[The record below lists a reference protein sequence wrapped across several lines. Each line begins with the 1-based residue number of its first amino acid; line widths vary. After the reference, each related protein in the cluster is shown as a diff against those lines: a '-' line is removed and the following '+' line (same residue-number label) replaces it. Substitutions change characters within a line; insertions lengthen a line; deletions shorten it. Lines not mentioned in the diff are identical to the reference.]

1 MEGTRPCAPKSR
13 GGIEGPRVRSPYA
26 TSSDARMEG
35 PLPYA
40 PKSRKCMEGPRVR
53 SPYATS
59 SSSSPPHCAANSSS
73 DARMEGPG
81 PCVRCHLVRVRKM
94 SFNKFVVNLLV

>member
-1 MEGTRPCAPKSR
+1 
-13 GGIEGPRVRSPYA
+13 
-26 TSSDARMEG
+26 MEG
-35 PLPYA
+35 PLPCA

-59 SSSSPPHCAANSSS
+59 SSSPPHYATNSSS
-73 DARMEGPG
+73 DARMEGLG